1 MSILLFLLGALDK
14 ACERVIRHIDE
25 DWMQLYR
32 NLPFF
37 PKRGAHVIESDIASI
52 ATEGARGPKADVIRV
67 ALNRWRRHHTRA
79 RVDDL
84 KQGLKAIKRSDILK
98 EVENTMNPT
107 PENMEEPEY
116 FPPGLEPELR
126 PFYRD
131 VVRLDH
137 LIATKKFQVNQ
148 LEEEE
153 ELYL

>member
-1 MSILLFLLGALDK
+1 MFFLLGALDK
-14 ACERVIRHIDE
+14 ACERVVRHIDE

-37 PKRGAHVIESDIASI
+37 PKRGAHVIESDISSI
-52 ATEGARGPKADVIRV
+52 TAEGARGPKSDVIRV

-84 KQGLKAIKRSDILK
+84 KQGLKAIKRNDVLK
-98 EVENTMNPT
+98 EIENTTNPA
-107 PENMEEPEY
+107 PEHVEEPEY
-116 FPPGLEPELR
+116 FPPELEPELR

-137 LIATKKFQVNQ
+137 LIAAKKFHVMQ

-153 ELYL
+153 ESYL